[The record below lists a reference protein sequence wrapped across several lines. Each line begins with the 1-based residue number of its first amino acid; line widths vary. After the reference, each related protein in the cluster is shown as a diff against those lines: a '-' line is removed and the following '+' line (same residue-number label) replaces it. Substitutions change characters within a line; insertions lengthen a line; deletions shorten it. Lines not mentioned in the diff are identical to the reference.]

1 MESGLIPPIHLL
13 KRCDL
18 HLNHVGLFPAMNELI
33 LVRTVDVLGQGIVIR
48 VTDGADRSGNTM
60 FGQTFVV
67 DDAYV
72 LRPMIRMVCR

>member
-1 MESGLIPPIHLL
+1 
-13 KRCDL
+13 
-18 HLNHVGLFPAMNELI
+18 MNELI